1 MLDVIKSLFTT
12 APVLAWS
19 LVSVLAAVA
28 VIASMWEKVRWW
40 WMNTWMS
47 FPVIGKIARYSK
59 DTNRAHGHE
68 NWLKSERALCMEYKQ
83 FVRVISEHDFNE
95 KVEYLVLAGDNGRG
109 LMPGALWPLIM
120 LMVFVEAMGFS
131 YVLAGFTIPGAS
143 ENVQQYGAYGIAF
156 LISGLLIFLTH
167 YAGQELYRNSKINE
181 ARSEWQQAG
190 RQRELKSGTVPLSKP
205 QDIDQAYPD
214 YTRRINRI
222 GSSIASYKMSVGT
235 AIFVAVIAI
244 GATYVRGQVLEK
256 MVAEETIAQTSAIES
271 NTSGFSDGL
280 DMAEIKLPEADQAS
294 DNSAQIKAVND
305 NASNDIKGGWGTFII
320 LAFIFA
326 GLQALGVFFG
336 FKWGFAGQNSE
347 QAYRSIGSGKFGS
360 YEEILHY
367 YNRVADV
374 AQSKLE
380 ALQQRVMEHIA
391 REGTSNI
398 QTGKHTF
405 REFMQSER
413 EAQAKDREHQ
423 LKPKAAPMQPATSA
437 QIVTE
442 TIDEAAA
449 LTLDAAMSQINSLA
463 SKEDKKSYISTLPD
477 SLRVEVMHA
486 LKSAKDEEKARAA
499 KLNEELDGLL

>member
-1 MLDVIKSLFTT
+1 MLDAIKSLFET

-19 LVSVLAAVA
+19 IVGVLAALVVMA
-28 VIASMWEKVRWW
+28 TMWEQVKWW

-47 FPVIGKIARYSK
+47 FPLIGKIARYSK

-83 FVRVISEHDFNE
+83 FVRVISEHDYNE

-109 LMPGALWPLIM
+109 LMPGSLWPLIM

-190 RQRELKSGTVPLSKP
+190 RKRELKSATVPLSKP
-205 QDIDQAYPD
+205 QNVDQDYPD

-222 GSSIASYKMSVGT
+222 GSSIASYKMSIGT

-256 MVAEETIAQTSAIES
+256 MVAEETVAQKSSIES
-271 NTSGFSDGL
+271 NAGGSDGL
-280 DMAEIKLPEADQAS
+280 DMSDIKLPAADQAS
-294 DNSAQIKAVND
+294 DNQAQFKAVND
-305 NASNDIKGGWGTFII
+305 NASNDLKGGWGTFII

-347 QAYRSIGSGKFGS
+347 QAYRAIGSGKFGS

-367 YNRVADV
+367 YNHVADV

-380 ALQQRVMEHIA
+380 ELQQRMMEYIS

-398 QTGKHTF
+398 QAGKHTF
-405 REFMQSER
+405 RQFMQDER

-423 LKPKAAPMQPATSA
+423 LSQKHSSRQPAPSPTVESKVESDD
-437 QIVTE
+437 QP
-442 TIDEAAA
+442 
-449 LTLDAAMSQINSLA
+449 LSLDSAMSQINALE
-463 SKEDKKSYISTLPD
+463 SKEDKKAYINTLPE
-477 SLRVEVMHA
+477 SLKVEVMRA
-486 LKSAKDEEKARAA
+486 LKQAKDAEQAKAA